1 MIESMKGYR
10 PSFALQKGYALLDV
24 VLAVALFAI
33 TATGLM
39 QVMQRVSETSSGFA
53 RDRLIQTQL
62 EGLLAERRKVG
73 IEAMTTEVFDELTN
87 VTYRT
92 YVEPLEVNNGEGKEL
107 RDLYKL
113 TAEATYIDDGGDQV
127 EKAELIIYQPEK

>member
-1 MIESMKGYR
+1 LIESMKGYR

>member
-1 MIESMKGYR
+1 MKGYR